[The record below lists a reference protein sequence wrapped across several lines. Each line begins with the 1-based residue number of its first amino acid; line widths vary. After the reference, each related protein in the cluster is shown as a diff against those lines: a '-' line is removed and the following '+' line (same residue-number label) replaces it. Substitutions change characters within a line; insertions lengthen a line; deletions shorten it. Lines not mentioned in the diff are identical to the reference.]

1 MNWLTTLR
9 LKLVII
15 SNINSINIISI
26 TKANDHHHH
35 HHHHSSSSSLSSSSF
50 FIIIITIIIITI
62 KMSSEQHTPVT
73 HSSSNNFY
81 IIWHKHVSTSTAELC
96 YWYVINW
103 HDLIYSRR
111 HMRHVTSQ
119 TVSPKWALKIT
130 SLGGRKLGPQPQSS
144 IVCGLCLVD
153 LAPLYMTWP
162 LFVEEENMTKM
173 HSHTYMGISQHTYKI
188 QFGSM
193 QEKTAAALI
202 SFTDHRLSLA
212 LNWLWEGHTAYKMA
226 NLNWTEPLAPNKIPE
241 IWPFQGPIN
250 WLLIPL
256 YHDMISQSLSNK

>member
-1 MNWLTTLR
+1 
-9 LKLVII
+9 
-15 SNINSINIISI
+15 
-26 TKANDHHHH
+26 
-35 HHHHSSSSSLSSSSF
+35 
-50 FIIIITIIIITI
+50 
-62 KMSSEQHTPVT
+62 MSSEQHTPVT

-119 TVSPKWALKIT
+119 TVSPKWALK
-130 SLGGRKLGPQPQSS
+130 SQALGGRKLGPQPQSS

-193 QEKTAAALI
+193 QEKLQQHLFPSPI
-202 SFTDHRLSLA
+202 IDCPWPWTDC
-212 LNWLWEGHTAYKMA
+212 GKVTQHTKWPT
-226 NLNWTEPLAPNKIPE
+226 WTELNP
-241 IWPFQGPIN
+241 
-250 WLLIPL
+250 
-256 YHDMISQSLSNK
+256 